1 MESRS
6 RVSRNN
12 QESNDPVRVLLIDDE
27 ADSLLPTLAQ
37 DLEPLGFS
45 FEKESS
51 AKRAMQS
58 VERLQPDVILL
69 DLHFPGDERL
79 ALRTTGGNLLP
90 KIRRQFRSIAVVVFS
105 TRLDDAD
112 IPLETF
118 DDQPHG
124 WFAKPAFGRDQTW
137 PNELSASLRNAIDS
151 AKMEGM
157 PSQDELGFV
166 VGKSNAMKRVAA
178 SVRSAAR
185 NSLNVLI
192 YGETGSGK
200 QLIAEAIHRLS
211 GRKGRFEQVNC
222 SGVHEETLDALLYGH
237 ERGAFTGAQKASEG
251 LFELASGGTL
261 FLDEIQRMPMAL
273 QNKLMLII
281 ENGRLRRMGATV
293 DKQVDVRLV
302 SATNHTLADL
312 VNDGALRE
320 DLAYRFITIQ
330 IVLPPLRER
339 MGDLPELF
347 EMAVTK
353 ANSSMGRSV
362 KTAMRPE
369 TLKKFESHSW
379 PGNIREFE
387 STILRAVAESKSNV
401 LLPDDI
407 AFAEVRRKVLP
418 RSIVP
423 AHDDESPPQ
432 QGGVMVGTEILADR
446 IDALPV
452 IDRYGFLCGQT
463 DGDLRSAVLTEVV
476 RRLRNRHGKKVAHK
490 DLAAYLDPLENG
502 LKDLDRIRQFVNG
515 SIKLTQLEFNQ

>member
-1 MESRS
+1 MQSRS
-6 RVSRNN
+6 RVPCNN

-37 DLEPLGFS
+37 DLEHMGFS

-51 AKRAMQS
+51 ARRAMQS
-58 VERLQPDVILL
+58 VERSQPDVILL

-90 KIRRQFRSIAVVVFS
+90 EIRRRFGSIAVVVFS

-124 WFAKPAFGRDQTW
+124 WFAKPAFGHDQTW
-137 PNELSASLRNAIDS
+137 PVELAASLRNAIDLAQQAS
-151 AKMEGM
+151 A

-166 VGKSNAMKRVAA
+166 VGKSDAMKRVAA

-185 NSLNVLI
+185 NSLNVLV

-200 QLIAEAIHRLS
+200 QLVANAIHRLS

-222 SGVHEETLDALLYGH
+222 SGVHEETLDALLFGH

-261 FLDEIQRMPMAL
+261 FLDEIQRMPMSL

-293 DKQVDVRLV
+293 DKLVDVRLV
-302 SATNHTLADL
+302 AATNHTLADL

-330 IVLPPLRER
+330 ITLPPLRER

-347 EMAVTK
+347 GMAVAK

-362 KTAMRPE
+362 KTALRPE
-369 TLKKFESHSW
+369 TLKKLESHSW

-387 STILRAVAESKSNV
+387 STILRAVAETKSNV

-407 AFAEVRRKVLP
+407 VFAEVRREALP
-418 RSIVP
+418 GLIVP
-423 AHDDESPPQ
+423 AHDDVSPRL
-432 QGGVMVGTEILADR
+432 QGVDLAGAEVLADR
-446 IDALPV
+446 IGALPV
-452 IDRYGFLCGQT
+452 KDRYGLLCGQT

-476 RRLRNRHGKKVAHK
+476 RRLRNRLGRKVAHK
-490 DLAAYLDPLENG
+490 DIAAFLDPLENG

-515 SIKLTQLEFNQ
+515 SIKLTQLDFNQ